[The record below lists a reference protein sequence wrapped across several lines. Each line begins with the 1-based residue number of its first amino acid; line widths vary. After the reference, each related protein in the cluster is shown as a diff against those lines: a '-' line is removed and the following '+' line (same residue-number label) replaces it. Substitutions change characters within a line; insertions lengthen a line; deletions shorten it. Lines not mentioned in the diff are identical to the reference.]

1 MMTSKRTSRSKTER
15 RLRGESR
22 QIIPG
27 RHGESAPSGVS
38 TSLRFSVPLLERIDA
53 IAEAK
58 AITRLRTIER
68 VLAWALDCLEPDR
81 ESLARIIRDRRR
93 RPERQGDSLE
103 ASKAAVQAAEKG

>member
-1 MMTSKRTSRSKTER
+1 MSLKRTSRSQTKQ
-15 RLRGESR
+15 RLRAELGELFPDGTEHR
-22 QIIPG
+22 LLK
-27 RHGESAPSGVS
+27 VS

-58 AITRLRTIER
+58 AITRTETIER

-93 RPERQGDSLE
+93 RPEGQGSSSE
-103 ASKAAVQAAEKG
+103 PTTTAARTPQKG

>member
-1 MMTSKRTSRSKTER
+1 MSSKRRSRSQTEGKLAAGLSELFPDGTEH
-15 RLRGESR
+15 RLLR
-22 QIIPG
+22 
-27 RHGESAPSGVS
+27 VS

-58 AITRLRTIER
+58 AITRTETIER

-93 RPERQGDSLE
+93 RPEGQ
-103 ASKAAVQAAEKG
+103 ASSSEPTTTAARTPQKG

>member
-1 MMTSKRTSRSKTER
+1 MSSKRSRSETER
-15 RLRGESR
+15 KLRAELGEVFPDGTEHRLLR
-22 QIIPG
+22 
-27 RHGESAPSGVS
+27 VS
-38 TSLRFSVPLLERIDA
+38 TSLRFSVPLLQRIDA

-58 AITRLRTIER
+58 AITRTETIER

-103 ASKAAVQAAEKG
+103 PSSAVARTPEKG